1 MKEVL
6 TYPLYRYIWT
16 HCTYDMSGLV
26 ISVSVACR
34 VEITQQWILLVHY
47 HIVLVSQGNVFLILP
62 KSLLCVS
69 KYHWHALLTA
79 NLTILPGPLISL
91 TRPKCL
97 NKEGSSTLEQLYQ
110 FHVDYSNEEID
121 YNIFIGPESDHC
133 LPLSLTHSLTD
144 SVTFSKLNWCNPGVW
159 RYQLKTC
166 WCCNCCWWGSCW
178 QQFAADF
185 EAEVWSKS

>member
-1 MKEVL
+1 
-6 TYPLYRYIWT
+6 
-16 HCTYDMSGLV
+16 MSSWWFCQSLSG
-26 ISVSVACR
+26 
-34 VEITQQWILLVHY
+34 
-47 HIVLVSQGNVFLILP
+47 VF
-62 KSLLCVS
+62 

-133 LPLSLTHSLTD
+133 LPLSLTHSLTNWLL
-144 SVTFSKLNWCNPGVW
+144 FSKLYWCDPGVW

-166 WCCNCCWWGSCW
+166 WCWNNKLNVCS
-178 QQFAADF
+178 DF
-185 EAEVWSKS
+185 EQKVCQDFEVEVQAKFEAGVWSVFFCWCFVEYWIQDESWSRFWS